1 MRSIAGVVGL
11 LAMLCLTGCA
21 RKVVLAAAA
30 PPPPTPTVSVPP
42 PTHPSDPIVEA
53 PVIASDS
60 IAVPVEPVKKPTP
73 PRPRTRTIAPA
84 QTAAV
89 SAPPITELGELTT
102 GGESNN
108 DALRR
113 ETDSLLKSQN
123 RRLSG
128 LTRAIIALHS
138 HQVEQ
143 ARLFLRQAGEAWN
156 KQDVEGA
163 RTLATKAKV
172 LLDEVLS

>member
-1 MRSIAGVVGL
+1 MRSVAGVVGL
-11 LAMLCLTGCA
+11 FAMLCLAGCA
-21 RKVVLAAAA
+21 KRVVLATAA
-30 PPPPTPTVSVPP
+30 PPPPTPAVSVPP
-42 PTHPSDPIVEA
+42 PTHPSDPGVEA

-60 IAVPVEPVKKPTP
+60 IAVPVETVKKPTP
-73 PRPRTRTIAPA
+73 PRPRTRTVPPT

-89 SAPPITELGELTT
+89 SAPPVTELGELTT

-108 DALRR
+108 DSLRR

-128 LTRAIIALHS
+128 LTKTVIALHS
-138 HQVEQ
+138 QQVEQ

-156 KQDVEGA
+156 KHDVEGA

-172 LLDEVLS
+172 LLDELLS